1 MEFLIIFLAVIAL
14 ILFIVW
20 FVKWFGAWSAKVQAS
35 LPSISREAR
44 VVTKRHH
51 HLPGRSF
58 RTMYYVTFE
67 FSDRSRVEIA
77 LYANDYGMLAEGDR
91 GTLCYSIWPGGAPG
105 KLDSMTT
112 LFKRF
117 DRDLT

>member
-1 MEFLIIFLAVIAL
+1 MEFFIVFLPVIAL
-14 ILFIVW
+14 LLLIVW
-20 FVKWFGAWSAKVQAS
+20 SVKWFGAWSAKVKAS

-44 VVTKRHH
+44 VVTKRQH
-51 HLPGRSF
+51 HLPGLSF
-58 RTMYYVTFE
+58 GTMYYVTFE
-67 FSDRSRVEIA
+67 FSDRSRAEIV
-77 LYANDYGMLAEGDR
+77 LYAHDYAMLAQDDR
-91 GTLCYSIWPGGAPG
+91 GTLFYSIWPGSAPG